1 MDPGGRGYEDQKL
14 VLSMVYLGKSIEK
27 DMFYGAKP
35 KLFIFARE
43 MRKSYT
49 KAEKILWEELKRY
62 RKQGIIF
69 RRQHPIDIFIA
80 DFYCHASKLVIEVDG
95 DIHDTPDNID
105 YDIGRS
111 AELDK
116 FGITVVRFKNEDVIS
131 DVNTVLIKINEIISG
146 NHPPLSR
153 ERGTEGVR

>member
-1 MDPGGRGYEDQKL
+1 
-14 VLSMVYLGKSIEK
+14 MVYLGKSIEK

-49 KAEKILWEELKRY
+49 KAEKTLWEELKRY
-62 RKQGIIF
+62 RKHGIIF

-80 DFYCHASKLVIEVDG
+80 DFYCHTLKFVIEVDG
-95 DIHDTPDNID
+95 SIHDTPDNID

-111 AELDK
+111 AELKK
-116 FGITVVRFKNEDVIS
+116 FDITVMRFKNEEVIS
-131 DVNTVLIKINEIISG
+131 DINKVLKQIDEFISRS
-146 NHPPLSR
+146 HPPLSR